1 MELPRIYTEL
11 EKLFAEH
18 GYSLYMVGGT
28 SRSYLLNK
36 EIADF
41 DLVSDATPEEMKSF
55 LTFDDT
61 FSGMGSVHLKYQGV
75 KVDITTLR
83 EESGYEDF
91 RHPKEIRFVTSLRKD
106 AKRRDFTINAIYIDA
121 KGKIYDY
128 YHGVDDLKNH
138 LISMIGKPD
147 KRLKEDPLRIL
158 RALRFSLTLNFSLT
172 PQLIKEIDENVRW
185 IKKVSFVRCLDEIG
199 KMKAFS
205 EEKAVWMLKIH
216 HIDDYI
222 PIEYV
227 SKDRLNV
234 IDLHCDTLTKE
245 EVKEKGLY
253 DNSLHLNLKKMNE
266 GQYQMQTFAIF
277 IKTAMCESPFEKA
290 KEYIRLFKEQMEV
303 NKNIIGQVFEYSDI
317 LNYRANKK
325 MSAMLSL
332 EDGEM
337 LEGKIENLDYFYEQG
352 VRMITLTWNYPN
364 SIGYPNI
371 HLDPSGKVIGFG
383 PDEKNGLTE
392 FGIGLIRKMN
402 ELGVIIDVSH
412 LSDAGF
418 YDCIRYSS
426 KPIVASH
433 SNSRAICASSR
444 NLTDDMIVK
453 LRENGGVMGINYCPD
468 FVSSSRVN
476 QIPDLIRHINHIR
489 DVGGIDVIGLGSDF
503 DGIPT
508 PIGMSDCTRTLA
520 LKEALVAEGYA
531 QEEIE
536 KIFYKNFLRVFRKV
550 RER

>member
-1 MELPRIYTEL
+1 MELPGIYLEL
-11 EKLFAEH
+11 EKVFAEH

-28 SRSYLLNK
+28 SRSLLLNQ

-61 FSGMGSVHLKYQGV
+61 FSAMGSIHLKYNGV
-75 KVDITTLR
+75 KADITTLR
-83 EESGYEDF
+83 EESGYDDF
-91 RHPKEIRFVTSLRKD
+91 RHPKEIRFVKSLRKD

-128 YHGVDDLKNH
+128 YHGTDDLKNH

-147 KRLKEDPLRIL
+147 QRLKEDPLRIL

-172 PQLIKEIDENVRW
+172 PQLIKEIDENVSGL
-185 IKKVSFVRCLDEIG
+185 KKISFVRCLEEIG
-199 KMKAFS
+199 KMRAFS
-205 EEKAVWMLKIH
+205 EEKAMWMLKIH
-216 HIDDYI
+216 RIDDVI
-222 PIEYV
+222 PLEYV
-227 SKDRLNV
+227 SKNRLDV
-234 IDLHCDTLTKE
+234 IDLHCDTLTRE
-245 EVKEKGLY
+245 EVREKGLY
-253 DNSLHLNLKKMNE
+253 QNHLHLNLKKMNE
-266 GQYQMQTFAIF
+266 GQYRMQTFAIF
-277 IKTAMCESPFEKA
+277 LKTANYAHPFSEA
-290 KEYIRLFKEQMEV
+290 KKYVSLFKEQMEE
-303 NKNIIGQVFEYSDI
+303 NRNLIGQVFEYADI
-317 LNYRANKK
+317 LNHRANKR
-325 MSAMLSL
+325 MSALLSL

-337 LEGKIENLDYFYEQG
+337 LEGKEENLDYFDEQG

-364 SIGYPNI
+364 SIGYPNVRM
-371 HLDPSGKVIGFG
+371 DASGKVLDFG
-383 PDEKNGLTE
+383 PDEKNGLTD
-392 FGIGLIRKMN
+392 FGIALIRKMN
-402 ELGVIIDVSH
+402 ESGIIIDVSH

-418 YDCIRYSS
+418 YDCIRYST

-433 SNSRAICASSR
+433 SNSRAICPVSR

-453 LRENGGVMGINYCPD
+453 LKENGGVMGINYCPD

-489 DVGGIDVIGLGSDF
+489 DVGGIDVIALGSDF

-520 LKEALVAEGYA
+520 LKEVLVKEGYG